1 MLKGVLFDLGH
12 TLQEFKSDDW
22 PGIRRVMN
30 SALYRYID
38 ARGSGQNLPP
48 IDEFLEDL
56 ETSSQAIWDE
66 ARATG
71 RGRSLLSLLPKIFT
85 QYGIEG
91 LTPEECLAPWYD
103 QRITEWIYVQP
114 DVKPTLQHLRAQGLK
129 LGIVSNTSWPA
140 AAHDSDLEHFGLIDL
155 LPCRIYSCDF
165 GWEKPDPRIFHA
177 ALECIGLRPEET
189 AFVGDFLRYDVA
201 GAHAVGMKAIW
212 RRIPTRPTEAD
223 DHTVVPDAIIAQL
236 GELPAVLEKLYNDG
250 SDQ

>member
-38 ARGSGQNLPP
+38 ARGAGQNLPP
-48 IDEFLEDL
+48 LDEFLENL
-56 ETSSQAIWDE
+56 ETRSQAIWDE
-66 ARATG
+66 ARSTG

-114 DVKPTLQHLRAQGLK
+114 DVKPTLEYLRAQG
-129 LGIVSNTSWPA
+129 
-140 AAHDSDLEHFGLIDL
+140 
-155 LPCRIYSCDF
+155 
-165 GWEKPDPRIFHA
+165 
-177 ALECIGLRPEET
+177 
-189 AFVGDFLRYDVA
+189 
-201 GAHAVGMKAIW
+201 
-212 RRIPTRPTEAD
+212 
-223 DHTVVPDAIIAQL
+223 
-236 GELPAVLEKLYNDG
+236 
-250 SDQ
+250 